1 MHRLG
6 GQKHGELDNQLAL
19 GTNRTQIE
27 FATPCHDVVEHSIER
42 ELVLTRPLCH
52 KSSNSRTIAPDKHR
66 SRLRPMVPGIGGEQ
80 PHQITVVGCWHI
92 ESIESLLF
100 SVVLTKRLREVVEG
114 VDLLSTGEQR
124 PLPGDF
130 RHQLVDI
137 FQLLQ
142 CRPSGVTRSPIR
154 AGPEPHGKR
163 FGEIFIWMAL
173 RVPESQVL
181 DEMPAG
187 RIRSIIARIALRGST
202 EQLLPSTTPLELI
215 GVLQHMAGFMTKN
228 AHAFRPSTALHIDD
242 HFPLELH
249 QAGVGQIERD
259 SDSWRVFRAEPFAR
273 DPDMG
278 PGPDAALLE
287 FLMETAE
294 ARLKPGAVDRDLE
307 VL

>member
-1 MHRLG
+1 MHRFG
-6 GQKHGELDNQLAL
+6 GQKHCELDNQLTL
-19 GTNRTQIE
+19 GTNRAQIE
-27 FATPCHDVVEHSIER
+27 LATPRHDVVEHGIEC

-52 KSSNSRTIAPDKHR
+52 KSSNSCAIALDKHR
-66 SRLRPMVPGIGGEQ
+66 SRLRPVVPWIGGEQ
-80 PHQITVVGCWHI
+80 PQQITVVGCWRI
-92 ESIESLLF
+92 EGVESLLF
-100 SVVLTKRLREVVEG
+100 SVVLTKRLREAVEG
-114 VDLLSTGEQR
+114 IDLLPTREQR

-130 RHQLVDI
+130 RHQLFDI

-173 RVPESQVL
+173 RVPESQML

-202 EQLLPSTTPLELI
+202 EKLLPSTTPLELI
-215 GVLQHMAGFMTKN
+215 GVLQHMSGFMAKN
-228 AHAFRPSTALHIDD
+228 AHAFRPSTALYVDN

-259 SDSWRVFRAEPFAR
+259 SDARRAFRAEPLAR
-273 DPDMG
+273 DPGMG
-278 PGPDAALLE
+278 PGPDAALFE
-287 FLMETAE
+287 FFMETGE

-307 VL
+307 IL